1 MLFLCG
7 ENGLFIPNVS
17 ERRES
22 HEACLGGRVGSAYDF
37 MVNVMIIDR
46 FESSIPFC
54 IFMDEKELEMF
65 CKIFGVLENDIN
77 GMD

>member
-1 MLFLCG
+1 MSLKG
-7 ENGLFIPNVS
+7 
-17 ERRES
+17 ES
-22 HEACLGGRVGSAYDF
+22 HGACLDGRVGSAYDF

-65 CKIFGVLENDIN
+65 CKIYRVLENDIN
-77 GMD
+77 GIIE

>member
-1 MLFLCG
+1 M
-7 ENGLFIPNVS
+7 S

-22 HEACLGGRVGSAYDF
+22 HEACLDGRVGSAYDF

-65 CKIFGVLENDIN
+65 CKIFEEF
-77 GMD
+77 